1 MIVEL
6 LFYVLIACLLVP
18 PVMIVASVLRL
29 IRMGLTEV
37 LLLSPSILLG
47 LIILD
52 MFYIGRGSCFS
63 IWDTACQAI
72 GIIGWIFFLPVL
84 GIIFV
89 LTVLAL
95 AMSFARNLKPT
106 EHPGSGE

>member
-6 LFYVLIACLLVP
+6 LIYVLIACLLVP
-18 PVMIVASVLRL
+18 PAMLVAALLRL

-52 MFYIGRGSCFS
+52 MFYFGQGDCFS
-63 IWDTACQAI
+63 IWNTACQAI
-72 GIIGWIFFLPVL
+72 GIIGWILFLPVL

-95 AMSFARNLKPT
+95 AMSFARNLKAA
-106 EHPGSGE
+106 EHSGSGE